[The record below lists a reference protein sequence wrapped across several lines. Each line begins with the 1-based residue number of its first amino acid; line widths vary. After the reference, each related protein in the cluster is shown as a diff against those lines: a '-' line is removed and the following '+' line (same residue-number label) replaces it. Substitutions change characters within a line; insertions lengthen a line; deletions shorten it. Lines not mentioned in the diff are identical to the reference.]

1 MKITG
6 TMSFIEVEIDNKIIK
21 IDGEIIIGGF
31 AASIKSMESWEP
43 HHENELFNDLNY
55 NINCTTQK

>member
-1 MKITG
+1 M
-6 TMSFIEVEIDNKIIK
+6 IEVEIDNKIIK

-55 NINCTTQK
+55 NSNCTTQK